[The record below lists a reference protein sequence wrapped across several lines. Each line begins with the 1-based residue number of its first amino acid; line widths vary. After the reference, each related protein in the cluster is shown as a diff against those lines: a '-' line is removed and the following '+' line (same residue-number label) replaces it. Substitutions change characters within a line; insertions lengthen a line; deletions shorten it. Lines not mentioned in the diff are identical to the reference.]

1 MNKQDLIARLV
12 KEKGIS
18 KAEAKMI
25 VELTFQKMT
34 NTLTKGDRIEI
45 RGLGTFEVRKYLAY
59 AGRNPKTGKRIEVKP
74 KKLPFFKVGKEL
86 KERVDFK

>member
-12 KEKGIS
+12 KKKGIS
-18 KAEAKMI
+18 KAEEKMI

-45 RGLGTFEVRKYLAY
+45 QGLGTFGERKYRAY
-59 AGRNPKTGKRIEVKP
+59 KGKNTKTGESIKVKR
-74 KKLPFFKVGKEL
+74 KKLPFFKVGREL
-86 KERVDFK
+86 KSRVNFK